1 MNQGEQPRVPPYVA
15 LTRIAGVLGMA
26 AMIAMGIFLLI
37 GFEWPWWPW
46 AFVAFALSL
55 PFFAVMR
62 LAERMAERAGRQQ
75 HEGE

>member
-1 MNQGEQPRVPPYVA
+1 MNQEEQPRVPPYVA
-15 LTRIAGVLGMA
+15 LTRIAGVLGMS

-37 GFEWPWWPW
+37 GGWWPLG
-46 AFVAFALSL
+46 FVAFVLSL

-62 LAERMAERAGRQQ
+62 LAERMAERAGRKQ